1 MDTLYDPLRK
11 KEVAATP
18 EEYVRQAAIEWL
30 HREMGIPLHMMRSEV
45 AFSSNGMNWRAD
57 IVVYGKD
64 ASAVML
70 VECKAP
76 SVALT
81 PDTIRQGIRYNRVL
95 KVRYLWF
102 TNGKSSYFC
111 EREEDGSDRY
121 RFLSEIKKIE
131 L

>member
-18 EEYVRQAAIEWL
+18 EEYVRQAAIDWL
-30 HREMGIPLHMMRSEV
+30 HREMGIPLQMMRSEV
-45 AFSSNGMNWRAD
+45 AFSFNGLCWRAD

-64 ASAVML
+64 ASPVML

-76 SVALT
+76 SVALS

-102 TNGKSSYFC
+102 TNGSSSYFC
-111 EREEDGSDRY
+111 EREGECSDKY